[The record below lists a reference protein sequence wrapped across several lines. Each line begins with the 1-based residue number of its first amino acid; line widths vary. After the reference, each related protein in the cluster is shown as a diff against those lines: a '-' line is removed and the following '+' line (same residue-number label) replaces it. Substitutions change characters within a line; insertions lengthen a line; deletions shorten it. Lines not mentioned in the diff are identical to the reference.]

1 MAQLQIAVVSPE
13 QEVWSG
19 EARMVLAKTLEG
31 ELGILAGHIPL
42 LGVLVRGGVVRIRRG
57 EGGDA
62 GDSAG
67 ESAGDIAAA
76 VDGGFLSMANDRV
89 SILAEHAEFG
99 EDVDVG
105 EARSALE
112 RALSA
117 TDEEA
122 ESEADRQ
129 RARLRAAGQ
138 EP

>member
-13 QEVWSG
+13 REVWSG

-62 GDSAG
+62 GDG
-67 ESAGDIAAA
+67 AGDIAAA